1 MRALAVVMLLASPAL
16 AAAQARVLRLAETGH
31 VLPYSETAQFGFTP
45 EGEFRSARLNLSVRM
60 DCPQAAGS
68 THVMR
73 LALNGRGITG
83 GLTRSQARLL
93 NKPLTAK
100 MAGGLEVPWVR
111 GTVWRVVY
119 SPDFALVADEAAG
132 GSRILDVSPY
142 RMVLDITDLIT
153 PDAAN
158 TLTIE
163 HQGAT
168 LNLRQHFKDAD
179 PSLDLVFDE
188 LSVELSAE
196 PPLARPQRREE
207 QFDADRIM
215 WRPPATCDARD
226 VIALDPR
233 GGLTVSLPGLR
244 IAVRSRFSWPQGG
257 FNSFGDDPDAGA
269 QPGWSVEVRGEG
281 DRRLL
286 VGSGPQYRVERE
298 IRWANDHVQIADT
311 FTNLT
316 DDRIGLRLDNL
327 LRAEGTQVLDA
338 WLGGNPDPATA
349 AVAHMENSS
358 VFVAG
363 EQAGCGLLALD
374 DVYRVQGVVYY
385 ENGGGIRSDTFCLPA
400 RGAYTVRWALYPV
413 ARPDYYDFINL
424 ARRDLEVNFTVP
436 GGFEFGLPE
445 ITSLSDEALRE
456 RIDQRGLSFISSGV
470 WINREGEVP
479 CYHGAHMLQASA
491 MQERLRQAA
500 DKLRRVAP
508 QVKSLIYIHAA
519 INTDPRG
526 PELHADSRITTAGG
540 EHYQN
545 SGYTRRI
552 GIPFWYYYPAPDN
565 SYLEAMKRVAD
576 MCLDPEQI
584 GADGIYWDEVEMISP
599 KRTYDAW
606 DGYSAELDDTHSIK
620 RVFGDPQLL
629 SMQGKTELARYI
641 LDRGAALIGNS
652 CPVSETMTAL
662 HFPRFV
668 ETAAEWYPARS
679 HLFSPL
685 ALGDHLTVKT
695 FADLVADI
703 RLKLMWGSLYYTY
716 SRPAQPY
723 ATITRHMFPFTPLEL
738 HRGWLLGK
746 ERLITAVPGTF
757 TFGDEQAVTVYRY
770 KADGAPAEDGGTQR
784 VQDGRR
790 LIRLDLQEGEM
801 AVIERG

>member
-1 MRALAVVMLLASPAL
+1 MRALAVLMLLVSPAL
-16 AAAQARVLRLAETGH
+16 AGAQARVFRLAEAGH
-31 VLPYSETAQFGFTP
+31 VLPYGETAKFGFTP
-45 EGEFRSARLNLSVRM
+45 EGEFRSARLNLSVRL

-142 RMVLDITDLIT
+142 RMVLDITDLIA

-163 HQGAT
+163 HQGAA
-168 LNLRQHFKDAD
+168 LNLRQHFKAAD
-179 PSLDLVFDE
+179 PSLDLVFEE

-215 WRPPATCDARD
+215 WRPPATCDARE

-233 GGLTVSLPGLR
+233 GGLTVNLPGLHSP
-244 IAVRSRFSWPQGG
+244 VRSRFSWPGGG
-257 FNSFGDDPDAGA
+257 FNSFGNDPDAGA

-281 DRRLL
+281 DRRLV
-286 VGSGPQYRVERE
+286 VGSGPQYRVERQ
-298 IRWANDHVQIADT
+298 IRWAKDHVQIADT

-316 DDRIGLRLDNL
+316 EDRIGLRFDNL
-327 LRAEGTQVLDA
+327 LRAEAGQVPDA

-385 ENGGGIRSDTFCLPA
+385 ENGGGIRSDSFCLPA

-413 ARPDYYDFINL
+413 ARPDYYDFVNL
-424 ARRDLEVNFTVP
+424 ARRDLEVNFTIP

-456 RIDQRGLSFISSGV
+456 RIDRRGLSFISSGV

-479 CYHGAHMLQASA
+479 CYHGAHMLEARA

-526 PELHADSRITTAGG
+526 PELHADSRITTATG

-545 SGYTRRI
+545 TGYTRRI
-552 GIPFWYYYPAPDN
+552 GIPFWYYYPAPGN
-565 SYLEAMKRVAD
+565 TYLEAMKRVAD

-606 DGYSAELDDTHSIK
+606 DGYSAELDDAHRIK

-629 SMQGKTELARYI
+629 SMQGKAELARYI
-641 LDRGAALIGNS
+641 MDRGATLIGNS
-652 CPVSETMTAL
+652 CPVSQTMTAL

-695 FADLVADI
+695 FADLLSDI
-703 RLKLMWGSLYYTY
+703 RLKLMWGSLYYYY

-723 ATITRHMFPFTPLEL
+723 ATITRHMFPFTPVEL

-770 KADGAPAEDGGTQR
+770 GADGALAEDRGTQR
-784 VQDGRR
+784 VEGGRR
-790 LIRLDLQEGEM
+790 LVRLDLQEGEM
-801 AVIERG
+801 AVIERR